1 MLVEIGQIWTAVDKR
16 YDRTVLVTG
25 FVDGKA
31 VLATLNSSGIPSHKS
46 TLASLSRFNGK
57 SGGYRYGGRKE
68 KLEVRAGQQY
78 KERHSRNLRIV
89 EIVNVTGD
97 YATIIPV
104 RIQAP
109 DGRELGTQ
117 HSKPTKAHLNRF
129 SGPNQGYKRIY

>member
-1 MLVEIGQIWTAVDKR
+1 MIVEVGQIWTAVDKR
-16 YDRTVLVTG
+16 YDRKVLITG
-25 FVDGKA
+25 FNEGKA
-31 VLATLNSSGIPSHKS
+31 VLATLDSSGIPSKKS

-68 KLEVRAGQQY
+68 KLVVRAGQQY

-117 HSKPTKAHLNRF
+117 HSKPTKANLNRF